1 MQPLIGTADTL
12 AAVLPALGPH
22 ARIAID
28 TEADSLHCYF
38 EKLCL
43 IQISVPGHDLLIDPL
58 AGFALDPLF
67 IALEGKELVIHGADY
82 DLRLLRR
89 VGYAGPAKVFDT
101 MIAARLAG
109 ITEFSLAALL
119 KRYFALE
126 VTKASQKANWARRP
140 LSPQMIDYAIMDTH
154 HLLEI
159 AARLES
165 ELTALGRLAWFAQSC
180 DRAIHASTIV
190 KERDPEQAW
199 RITGSKDFRGRGAA
213 ILRAL
218 WQWRDAEAQSVDRP
232 SFHILHNE
240 HLLDAAHRFERG
252 QEVEIDHLKGG
263 RRRRFYE
270 AAERAI
276 AMPENEWPKFVRTP
290 RPRPTRDEEARC
302 RDYKAKR
309 DAIATSLNLDPSLI
323 APKSTLESLAAN
335 RDEAAARMMPWQR
348 ELMGLV

>member
-1 MQPLIGTADTL
+1 MQPLLESAPAL
-12 AAVLPALGPH
+12 AAVLPALESHP
-22 ARIAID
+22 RIAID

-58 AGFALDPLF
+58 AGFSLDPLF
-67 IALEGKELVIHGADY
+67 AALAGKELVIQGADY

-89 VGYAGPAKVFDT
+89 VGFAGPSSVFDT
-101 MIAARLAG
+101 MIAARLCG

-119 KRYFALE
+119 KRYFNLE

-159 AARLES
+159 AAFLEAELVKLDRLP
-165 ELTALGRLAWFAQSC
+165 WFQQSC
-180 DRAIHASTIV
+180 ERAIVASTIT
-190 KERDPEQAW
+190 KDRDPEQSW

-218 WQWRDAEAQSVDRP
+218 WQWRDAEAQASDRP

-240 HLLDAAHRFERG
+240 KLLEAAARFERG
-252 QEVEIDHLKGG
+252 QEVGIDHLKGT
-263 RRRRFYE
+263 RRVRFFE
-270 AAERAI
+270 AAERAL
-276 AMPENEWPKFVRTP
+276 ALPEHEWPQFVRNP
-290 RPRPTRDEEARC
+290 RPRATREEEAVC
-302 RDYKAKR
+302 REYKSKR
-309 DAIATSLNLDPSLI
+309 DAIALKLNLDPSLI
-323 APKSTLESLAAN
+323 APKNTLENLAAN
-335 RDEAAARMMPWQR
+335 RDETVARMMTWQR
-348 ELMGLV
+348 ELLGLA

>member
-1 MQPLIGTADTL
+1 MQPLLESAAAL

-22 ARIAID
+22 PRIAID

-43 IQISVPGHDLLIDPL
+43 IQISVPGTDLLIDPL
-58 AGFALDPLF
+58 AGFPLDPLF
-67 IALEGKELVIHGADY
+67 ATFAGKELVIQGADY

-89 VGYAGPAKVFDT
+89 VGFAGPARVFDT
-101 MIAARLAG
+101 MIAARLCG

-119 KRYFALE
+119 KRYFNLE

-159 AARLES
+159 AARLEA
-165 ELTALGRLAWFAQSC
+165 ELVKLGRLAWFEQSC
-180 DRAIHASTIV
+180 ERAIVASTIV
-190 KERDPEQAW
+190 KDRDPEQSW

-213 ILRAL
+213 LLRAL
-218 WQWRDAEAQSVDRP
+218 WQWRDAEAQAVDRP

-240 HLLDAAHRFERG
+240 KLLEAAARFERG
-252 QEVEIDHLKGG
+252 QEVEIDHLKGT

-270 AAERAI
+270 AAEQAL
-276 AMPENEWPKFVRTP
+276 ALPESEWPRFVRNP
-290 RPRPTRDEEARC
+290 RPRPTREEEARC
-302 RDYKAKR
+302 RDYKSKR
-309 DAIATSLNLDPSLI
+309 DTVASALQLDPSII
-323 APKSTLESLAAN
+323 APKSTLENLAAN
-335 RDEAAARMMPWQR
+335 RDEAAAKMMPWQR
-348 ELMGLV
+348 ELMGLG

>member
-1 MQPLIGTADTL
+1 MQPLIATADTL
-12 AAVLPALGPH
+12 AAVLPALGPYP
-22 ARIAID
+22 RIAID

-43 IQISVPGHDLLIDPL
+43 IQISVRGHDLLIDPL
-58 AGFALDPLF
+58 AGFSLDPLF
-67 IALEGKELVIHGADY
+67 AALEGKELVIQGADY

-101 MIAARLAG
+101 MIAARLCG
-109 ITEFSLAALL
+109 IMEFSLAALL
-119 KRYFALE
+119 KRYFGIE
-126 VTKASQKANWARRP
+126 VTKASQMANWARRP

-159 AARLES
+159 AALLET
-165 ELTALGRLAWFAQSC
+165 ELRALDRWAWFEQSC
-180 DRAIHASTIV
+180 ERAIRASTIV
-190 KERDPEQAW
+190 KDRDPEQAW

-218 WQWRDAEAQSVDRP
+218 WQWRDAEAQAADRP

-240 HLLDAAHRFERG
+240 LLLDAAHRFERG

-270 AAERAI
+270 AAERAL
-276 AMPENEWPKFVRTP
+276 AMPESEWPKFVRTP
-290 RPRPTRDEEARC
+290 RPRPTRDEELRC
-302 RDYKAKR
+302 RDYKNKR
-309 DAIATSLNLDPSLI
+309 DGVATTLNLDPSHI

-335 RDEAAARMMPWQR
+335 REEAAAKMMPWQR
-348 ELMGLV
+348 NLMGLT